1 MPANDWRR
9 ANRDRFDRSKKRN
22 YARGKKNPFN
32 EKQEWTIE
40 DSMRIVAPDRP
51 NDRKLAE
58 ELGRS
63 VQAIQ
68 VWRCRLKKAK

>member
-1 MPANDWRR
+1 
-9 ANRDRFDRSKKRN
+9 
-22 YARGKKNPFN
+22 
-32 EKQEWTIE
+32 
-40 DSMRIVAPDRP
+40 MRIVAPDRP

-68 VWRCRLKKAK
+68 VWRCRLKKAKLPHRK